1 MGNKALLCT
10 LIVFLFLLTG
20 CTSSSNNTYP
30 HSAEIVAIDYSLNIV
45 TVRTSTGLYYYFTG
59 TEDYAV
65 GDIVS
70 MIMDSQGTED
80 YVIDD
85 IIVKVQ
91 YSGYTKPEAI

>member
-1 MGNKALLCT
+1 MGNKTLLCA

-20 CTSSSNNTYP
+20 CTSSSADIYP
-30 HSAEIVAIDYSLNIV
+30 HSAEIVALDYSLDIV
-45 TVRTSTGLYYYFTG
+45 TVRTSSGLYYYFDG

-70 MIMDSQGTED
+70 VIMDTQGTED

-91 YSGYTKPEAI
+91 YSGYTKQ